1 MPRLVTYAPGTER
14 DPNCGFTLIELM
26 VVIAVVG
33 LLSVSAVLFVKP
45 RSYAASAQG
54 YAHEVAAL
62 CDSVRQRAVA
72 SRTYQK
78 LEVQGDEVIHW
89 QGSTTGMTPPSD
101 WNLVGTTPVPSQV
114 VVASTSDRTHVN
126 PDDSVP
132 AAGAGLPLEIDF
144 APDGSATAATIFVTD
159 SGDEI
164 KARVAIYRATGSA
177 YAYYG
182 W

>member
-1 MPRLVTYAPGTER
+1 MDRHVRAARGGA
-14 DPNCGFTLIELM
+14 DGFTLIEVM
-26 VVIAVVG
+26 VVIAIIG
-33 LLSVSAVLFVKP
+33 LLAVSAVLFVKP

-54 YAHEVAAL
+54 YAQEVASL

-89 QGSTTGMTPPSD
+89 QGATSGMTPPTD
-101 WNLVGTTPVPSQV
+101 WNLVGTTPVPSQIV
-114 VVASTSDRTHVN
+114 IAATSDRTHAS

-132 AAGAGLPLEIDF
+132 NAGIGLPAEIDF
-144 APDGSATAATIFVTD
+144 APDGTATAATIFVTD
-159 SGDEI
+159 SAEEI

>member
-1 MPRLVTYAPGTER
+1 VKAVRGGAAHSR
-14 DPNCGFTLIELM
+14 CGFTLIEVM
-26 VVIAVVG
+26 VVIAIIG
-33 LLSVSAVLFVKP
+33 LLAVSAVLFVKP
-45 RSYAASAQG
+45 RSYSATAQG
-54 YAHEVAAL
+54 YAQEVAAL

-89 QGSTTGMTPPSD
+89 QGATPGMTPPTD
-101 WNLVGTTPVPSQV
+101 WDLIGTTPVPSQV
-114 VVASTSDRTHVN
+114 VVASTSDRTHMS

-132 AAGAGLPLEIDF
+132 AAGTGLPAEIDF